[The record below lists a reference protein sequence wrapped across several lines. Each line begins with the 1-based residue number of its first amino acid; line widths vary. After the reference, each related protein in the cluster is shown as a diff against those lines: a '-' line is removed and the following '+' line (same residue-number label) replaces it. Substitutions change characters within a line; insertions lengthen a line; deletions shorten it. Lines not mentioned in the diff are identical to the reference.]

1 MESVEEIDYSDVLAE
16 DDSFRREPDGA
27 AQTADVQDEWEPASA
42 TAAVDETPKGD
53 GVKRA
58 EKLQEATTEEPKM
71 LTAKQKEK
79 LRKKEKYRN
88 MPKSKSHGQVSFTI
102 LNRLNAVYVGNTHS
116 LAAKTYR
123 FRGIIYRSARY
134 P

>member
-16 DDSFRREPDGA
+16 DYSFHREPDGA

-42 TAAVDETPKGD
+42 TAAVEETPKGD

-88 MPKSKSHGQVSFTI
+88 MPKSKSHGQVSFTT
-102 LNRLNAVYVGNTHS
+102 LNR
-116 LAAKTYR
+116 
-123 FRGIIYRSARY
+123 
-134 P
+134 